1 MPLTSQT
8 ELTWNEE
15 ALASL
20 HERHKGDWRYPQTGW
35 RSLMESDELTGVVM
49 TDKMLHQ
56 LACPYRYKD
65 GGTDYENGSGD
76 WVPMSELWGIDKAV
90 GILRQD
96 ENGLWTHHPM
106 NEADREAAAHIT
118 RMISKARLAGYEV
131 RLREATSP
139 ERDASFKL
147 LRRGEQIATVTE
159 ADVARAL
166 ARLRARHTLFAEA
179 LGAKAPAPM
188 RAITKSR
195 FDSHKI
201 TDENDNPA
209 DEVGFGQVSLEE
221 AIKTATAQ
229 LKAVGGG
236 ALVVDG
242 ETTMIHPDQTRT
254 ITQTDAGFVVHDQ
267 VGRRLSSYAV
277 QGEAIEACTDSL
289 KSLGGGTIVLAEGTE
304 LSVPG

>member
-1 MPLTSQT
+1 M
-8 ELTWNEE
+8 
-15 ALASL
+15 A
-20 HERHKGDWRYPQTGW
+20 
-35 RSLMESDELTGVVM
+35 SDELAGVEM
-49 TDKMLHQ
+49 TDRMLQQ
-56 LACPYRYKD
+56 LAKPYRWKD

-76 WVPMSELWGIDKAV
+76 WVPMSELWGTDKQT

-106 NEADREAAAHIT
+106 SEADREAAARIT

-131 RLREATSP
+131 RLHEASS
-139 ERDASFKL
+139 EDRDASFEL
-147 LRRGEQIATVTE
+147 LRRGEMIATVTQ
-159 ADVARAL
+159 ADVDRAL

-179 LGAKAPAPM
+179 LGAKTPAPM
-188 RAITKSR
+188 RTITKSR

-201 TDENDNPA
+201 TDENDNSA
-209 DEVGFGQVSLEE
+209 DEVNFGQVSLED

-242 ETTMIHPDQTRT
+242 ETTMIHPDQIRT

-267 VGRRLSSYAV
+267 AGRRLSSYAV
-277 QGEAIEACTDSL
+277 QGEAIEACTDAL